1 MPININLINLFYLG
15 SACFSFLASLLLWK
29 NSKNYNNL
37 ANKVLSLFFFSIGY
51 SIFGYLLIV
60 SGWIVYLPLLYK
72 TPLPFSYIIY
82 PSLYLYIQLIINN
95 KTAINRKNW
104 LHFIPFFFAIIDLL
118 PFYFMPLKDKN
129 SIISNLL
136 HEFSNTYLVDSGFLP
151 AWFHYVFKQIQS
163 FIYLILIWKLLYVNK
178 VFKKIIFKDLA
189 ITSQINHV
197 KKWLIKIS
205 AWMTFSYVTFL
216 IIMWLTILN
225 PNYQI
230 TGIYAELASLVFAFS
245 IFALCLHV
253 FFHPNVLYGFIDFQM
268 KEKRNKPISNEDS
281 SSQDVLKSLYKIEE
295 WDALEKTIL
304 QKEYFKKQGMSIER
318 LSIELNIS
326 SRQLSFCINHYKK
339 MKFQDYINSL
349 RLQFVISE
357 FQNGTIE
364 NNTIEAIGANAG
376 FGSRSSF
383 FSVFKKQMGCT
394 PLEYIKAQTAI
405 EISA

>member
-1 MPININLINLFYLG
+1 MPIYTNLINLFYLG

-60 SGWIVYLPLLYK
+60 SEWIVFLPLLYK
-72 TPLPFSYIIY
+72 TPLPFSYLIY
-82 PSLYLYIQLIINN
+82 PLLYLYIQLILKN
-95 KTAINRKNW
+95 KTFINRKNW
-104 LHFIPFFFAIIDLL
+104 LHFIPFFIAIIDLL
-118 PFYFMPLKDKN
+118 PFYFMPIKDKN
-129 SIISNLL
+129 SILSNLL
-136 HEFSNTYLVDSGFLP
+136 QDLSNTYLVDSGYLP
-151 AWFHYVFKQIQS
+151 AWTHYVLKQFQA
-163 FIYLILIWKLLYVNK
+163 FIYLILIWKLLYRNK
-178 VFKKIIFKDLA
+178 VFKKINFQDLA
-189 ITSQINHV
+189 IASQMNQV
-197 KKWLIKIS
+197 KNWLITIS
-205 AWMTFSYVTFL
+205 AWTTLSYVTFL
-216 IIMWLTILN
+216 IFMGFTILN

-230 TGIYAELASLVFAFS
+230 TGIYAELASLVSSFS
-245 IFALCLHV
+245 IFTLCLHV

-268 KEKRNKPISNEDS
+268 GDKQNKLNLKNIELEEVVIKPTISFEKWAI
-281 SSQDVLKSLYKIEE
+281 
-295 WDALEKTIL
+295 LEQIIL
-304 QKEYFKKQGMSIER
+304 EKEYFKKQGMSIER

-326 SRQLSFCINHYKK
+326 SRQLSFCINYYKK

-394 PLEYIKAQTAI
+394 PLEYIKAQTAK

>member
-1 MPININLINLFYLG
+1 MPINTNLINLFYLG
-15 SACFSFLASLLLWK
+15 SGCFSFLASLLLWK

-37 ANKVLSLFFFSIGY
+37 ANKVLSLFFFAIGY
-51 SIFGYLLIV
+51 SIFGYLLVV
-60 SGWIVYLPLLYK
+60 SEWIVYLPLLYK
-72 TPLPFSYIIY
+72 TPLPFGYLIY
-82 PSLYLYIQLIINN
+82 PSLYLYIQLILNN

-104 LHFIPFFFAIIDLL
+104 LHFIPFFIAIIDLL

-129 SIISNLL
+129 SILSNLL
-136 HEFSNTYLVDSGFLP
+136 QDLSNTYLVDSGFLP
-151 AWFHYVFKQIQS
+151 AWTHYVFKQLQS
-163 FIYLILIWKLLYVNK
+163 FIYLILIWKLLYRNK
-178 VFKKIIFKDLA
+178 VFKKINFQDLA
-189 ITSQINHV
+189 IASQINQV
-197 KKWLIKIS
+197 KNWLITIS
-205 AWMTFSYVTFL
+205 AWMTLSYVTFL
-216 IIMWLTILN
+216 IFMGFTILN

-230 TGIYAELASLVFAFS
+230 TGIYSELASIVSSFS

-253 FFHPNVLYGFIDFQM
+253 FFHPNVLYGFINFEM
-268 KEKRNKPISNEDS
+268 GEKSNNLKNIGIGEVVIKPTISSE
-281 SSQDVLKSLYKIEE
+281 KWAI
-295 WDALEKTIL
+295 LEQL
-304 QKEYFKKQGMSIER
+304 LLEKEYFKKQGMSIER

-326 SRQLSFCINHYKK
+326 SRQLSFCINYYKK

-364 NNTIEAIGANAG
+364 TNTIEAIGANAG

-394 PLEYIKAQTAI
+394 PLEYIKTQIAE

>member
-1 MPININLINLFYLG
+1 MPINTNLINLFYLG

-37 ANKVLSLFFFSIGY
+37 ANKVLSLFFFAIGY

-60 SGWIVYLPLLYK
+60 SEWIVYVPLLYK
-72 TPLPFSYIIY
+72 TPLPFGYLIY
-82 PSLYLYIQLIINN
+82 PSLYLYIQLILTN
-95 KTAINRKNW
+95 KTSISRKNW
-104 LHFIPFFFAIIDLL
+104 LHFIPFFIAIIDLL

-151 AWFHYVFKQIQS
+151 AWTHYVFKQLQS
-163 FIYLILIWKLLYVNK
+163 FIYLLLIWKLLYKNK
-178 VFKKIIFKDLA
+178 VFKKIISQDLA
-189 ITSQINHV
+189 ITSQINQV
-197 KKWLIKIS
+197 KNWLITIS
-205 AWMTFSYVTFL
+205 AWMTLSYITFL
-216 IIMWLTILN
+216 IFMGFTILN

-230 TGIYAELASLVFAFS
+230 TGIFTELTSVVSSFS

-253 FFHPNVLYGFIDFQM
+253 FFHPNVLYGFINFEM
-268 KEKRNKPISNEDS
+268 GEKFTHLNLIDIELSEVEIKPTISVEKW
-281 SSQDVLKSLYKIEE
+281 VF
-295 WDALEKTIL
+295 LEKLIL
-304 QKEYFKKQGMSIER
+304 EKEYFKKQGMSIER

-326 SRQLSFCINHYKK
+326 SRQLSFCVNYYKK

-349 RLQFVISE
+349 RLEFVILE
-357 FQNGTIE
+357 FKNGTLE
-364 NNTIEAIGANAG
+364 NNTIEAIGSNAG

-394 PLEYIKAQTAI
+394 PLEYIRAQSI
-405 EISA
+405 QK

>member
-1 MPININLINLFYLG
+1 MPINTNLINLFYLG

-37 ANKVLSLFFFSIGY
+37 ANKVLSLFFFAIGY

-60 SGWIVYLPLLYK
+60 SEWIVYVPLLYK
-72 TPLPFSYIIY
+72 TPLPFGYLIY
-82 PSLYLYIQLIINN
+82 PSLYLYIQLILTN
-95 KTAINRKNW
+95 KTSISRKNW
-104 LHFIPFFFAIIDLL
+104 LHFIPFFIAIIDLL

-151 AWFHYVFKQIQS
+151 AWTHYVFKQLQS
-163 FIYLILIWKLLYVNK
+163 FIYLLLIWKLLYKNK
-178 VFKKIIFKDLA
+178 VFKKIISQDLA
-189 ITSQINHV
+189 ITSQINQV
-197 KKWLIKIS
+197 KNWLITIS
-205 AWMTFSYVTFL
+205 AWMTLSYITFL
-216 IIMWLTILN
+216 IFMGFTILN

-230 TGIYAELASLVFAFS
+230 TGIFTELTSVVSSFS

-268 KEKRNKPISNEDS
+268 GEKLDKLNLKDIELGEVEIKPTISVEKW
-281 SSQDVLKSLYKIEE
+281 VF
-295 WDALEKTIL
+295 LEKLIL
-304 QKEYFKKQGMSIER
+304 EKEYFKKQGMSIER

-326 SRQLSFCINHYKK
+326 SRQLSFCVNYYKK

-349 RLQFVISE
+349 RLEFVILE
-357 FQNGTIE
+357 FKNGTLE
-364 NNTIEAIGANAG
+364 NNTIEAIGSNAG

-394 PLEYIKAQTAI
+394 PLEYIRAQSI
-405 EISA
+405 QK

>member
-1 MPININLINLFYLG
+1 MPIYTNLINLFYLG

-60 SGWIVYLPLLYK
+60 SEWIVFLPLLYK
-72 TPLPFSYIIY
+72 TPLPFSYLIY
-82 PSLYLYIQLIINN
+82 PLLYLYIQLILKN
-95 KTAINRKNW
+95 KTSINRKNW
-104 LHFIPFFFAIIDLL
+104 LHFIPFFIAIIDLL

-129 SIISNLL
+129 SILSNLL
-136 HEFSNTYLVDSGFLP
+136 QDFSNTYLIDSGYLP
-151 AWFHYVFKQIQS
+151 AWTHYVFKQFQA
-163 FIYLILIWKLLYVNK
+163 FIYLILIWKLLYRNK
-178 VFKKIIFKDLA
+178 VFKKINFQDLA
-189 ITSQINHV
+189 IASQMNQV
-197 KKWLIKIS
+197 KNWLITIS
-205 AWMTFSYVTFL
+205 AWMTLSYVTFL
-216 IIMWLTILN
+216 LFMGFTILN

-230 TGIYAELASLVFAFS
+230 TGIYAELASLVSSIS
-245 IFALCLHV
+245 IFTLCLHI
-253 FFHPNVLYGFIDFQM
+253 FFHPNVLYGFIDFQIGENQN
-268 KEKRNKPISNEDS
+268 KLNLKNIELEEVVIKPTISSEKWAI
-281 SSQDVLKSLYKIEE
+281 
-295 WDALEKTIL
+295 LELLIL
-304 QKEYFKKQGMSIER
+304 EKEYFKKQGMTIER

-326 SRQLSFCINHYKK
+326 SRQLSFCINYYKN

-394 PLEYIKAQTAI
+394 PLEYIKAQTAK

>member
-1 MPININLINLFYLG
+1 MPINTNLINLFYLG
-15 SACFSFLASLLLWK
+15 SGCFSFLASLLLWK

-51 SIFGYLLIV
+51 SIFGYLLVV

-72 TPLPFSYIIY
+72 TPLPFGYLIY
-82 PSLYLYIQLIINN
+82 PSLYLYIQLILTNR
-95 KTAINRKNW
+95 TAINRKNW
-104 LHFIPFFFAIIDLL
+104 LHFIPFFIAIIDLL

-129 SIISNLL
+129 SILSNLL
-136 HEFSNTYLVDSGFLP
+136 QDLSNTYLVDSGFLP
-151 AWFHYVFKQIQS
+151 AWTHYVFKQLQS
-163 FIYLILIWKLLYVNK
+163 FIYLILIWKLLYRNT
-178 VFKKIIFKDLA
+178 VFKKIIFQDLA
-189 ITSQINHV
+189 IASQINQV
-197 KKWLIKIS
+197 KNWLITIS
-205 AWMTFSYVTFL
+205 AWMTLSYVTFL
-216 IIMWLTILN
+216 IFMGFTILN

-230 TGIYAELASLVFAFS
+230 TGIYTELASIVSSFS
-245 IFALCLHV
+245 IFALCFHV
-253 FFHPNVLYGFIDFQM
+253 FFHPNVLYGFIDFQIGENQN
-268 KEKRNKPISNEDS
+268 KLNLKNIELEEIEIKPTISSEKWAI
-281 SSQDVLKSLYKIEE
+281 
-295 WDALEKTIL
+295 LEHLIL
-304 QKEYFKKQGMSIER
+304 EKEYFKKQGMSIER

-326 SRQLSFCINHYKK
+326 SRQLSFCINYYKK

-394 PLEYIKAQTAI
+394 PLEYIKTQIAE

>member
-1 MPININLINLFYLG
+1 MPINTNLINLFYLG

-37 ANKVLSLFFFSIGY
+37 ANKVLSLFFFAIGY

-60 SGWIVYLPLLYK
+60 SEWIVYVPLLYK
-72 TPLPFSYIIY
+72 TPLPFGYLIY
-82 PSLYLYIQLIINN
+82 PSLYLYIQLILTN
-95 KTAINRKNW
+95 KTSISRKNW
-104 LHFIPFFFAIIDLL
+104 LHFIPFFIAIIDLL

-151 AWFHYVFKQIQS
+151 AWTHYVFKQLQS
-163 FIYLILIWKLLYVNK
+163 FIYLLLIWKLLYKNK
-178 VFKKIIFKDLA
+178 VFKKIISQDLA
-189 ITSQINHV
+189 ITSQINQV
-197 KKWLIKIS
+197 KNWLITIS
-205 AWMTFSYVTFL
+205 AWMTLSYITFL
-216 IIMWLTILN
+216 IFMGFTILN

-230 TGIYAELASLVFAFS
+230 TGIFTELTSVVSSFS

-253 FFHPNVLYGFIDFQM
+253 FFHPNVLYGFINFEM
-268 KEKRNKPISNEDS
+268 GEKFTHLNLIDIELSEVEIKPTISVEKW
-281 SSQDVLKSLYKIEE
+281 VF
-295 WDALEKTIL
+295 LEKLIL
-304 QKEYFKKQGMSIER
+304 EKEYFKKQGMSIER

-326 SRQLSFCINHYKK
+326 SRQLSFCVNYYKK

-349 RLQFVISE
+349 RLEFVILE
-357 FQNGTIE
+357 FKNGTLE
-364 NNTIEAIGANAG
+364 NNTIEAIGSNAG

-394 PLEYIKAQTAI
+394 PLEHIRAQSI
-405 EISA
+405 QK